1 VFRGVFRRR
10 IGLAVLFVSFA
21 AMTLLAGDIASY
33 EGERLLREAS
43 VDLIAS
49 VVGAGITYFWITR
62 ALTRPIARLDEGMR
76 LVAEGNLAVRLP
88 VTSDDE
94 VGRAISGFNWSSP
107 AINIGC
113 VGSSRSNSSPS
124 AIRA

>member
-1 VFRGVFRRR
+1 M
-10 IGLAVLFVSFA
+10 LFVSFA